1 VISTQV
7 RPRLGVLAPP
17 WIPIPPASYG
27 GIEQVVGLLCERLVA
42 RGYDVTLVA
51 APGSR
56 VPGATVVSPL
66 AQAPAAIGLT
76 GPELYHALAGAQEL
90 QEADLILDHSG
101 ALGALLLGREGGR
114 PVIHVAHGPLEGMAL
129 ATYRAL
135 VRRSPQVRMVALSEA
150 QRALAPD
157 LPFAGVC
164 PNGIDLDGVPLGDGS
179 GGYLAFLGRMAPEK
193 GAREAIEVARRCGR
207 TLVMAAKCREPD
219 EIAYFER
226 AVAPHIGPEVVW
238 LGEVGPEEKYALLG
252 EAAALVFPIS
262 WPEPFGM
269 VMIEAM
275 ACGTPVLATPC
286 GSVPEVVA
294 EGVSGVIRPDPPA
307 LAAALGRALAIPRR
321 SCREHVARTF
331 SADAMADGYERVMAP
346 LLATVR
352 AGRTGPR

>member
-1 VISTQV
+1 VISTRT
-7 RPRLGVLAPP
+7 RPRIGVLAPP
-17 WIPIPPASYG
+17 WIPIPPGSYG

-56 VPGATVVSPL
+56 LPGGTVVAPL
-66 AQAPAAIGLT
+66 AQVPDTIGLT
-76 GPELYHALAGAQEL
+76 GAELFHALAGAREL
-90 QEADLILDHSG
+90 NDVDLVLDHSG
-101 ALGALLLGREGGR
+101 ALGALLLGRDGGP

-129 ATYRAL
+129 ETYRA
-135 VRRSPQVRMVALSEA
+135 VARRAPDVRMVALSRA
-150 QRALAPD
+150 QRALARD
-157 LPFAGVC
+157 LPFVGVC
-164 PNGIDLDGVPLGDGS
+164 PNGLDLESVPVGDGS
-179 GGYLAFLGRMAPEK
+179 GGHLAFLGRMAPEK

-219 EIAYFER
+219 EIAYFES
-226 AVAPHIGPEVVW
+226 AIAPHIGPGVVW
-238 LGEVGPEEKYALLG
+238 LGEIGHEEKYALLG
-252 EAAALVFPIS
+252 AAAALVFPIS
-262 WPEPFGM
+262 WPEPFGL

-307 LAAALGRALAIPRR
+307 LAAALETALAIPRR
-321 SCREHVARTF
+321 SCRAHVARAF

-346 LLATVR
+346 LLAPSLARGVAR
-352 AGRTGPR
+352 